1 MAPQSSRPYDPLRR
15 VALSDMSAF
24 MMMVVL
30 GTALGFLS
38 GLGTGGGSLLILWLT
53 LAENMP
59 VTDARAINLLFF
71 IPSALIACMF
81 RWQQGRLEVRK
92 ILPAILAGITAGT
105 VTSLAFVFALCRLF
119 SLDTAVTV
127 SLLPKFVTAAIGVPL
142 TQMGGGL
149 SPIATTAII
158 LTGILGSL
166 LGPVFCKLFR
176 LKKETAIGVA
186 FGTSAH
192 VIGTTKAN
200 DLSPLAGAVSSLS
213 LAVAGILTAFV
224 FPLILLLI

>member
-53 LAENMP
+53 LVENMP

-81 RWQQGRLEVRK
+81 RWQQGCLEVRK
-92 ILPAILAGITAGT
+92 ILPAILAGSIAAA
-105 VTSLAFVFALCRLF
+105 LFAWF
-119 SLDTAVTV
+119 GSQWD
-127 SLLPKFVTAAIGVPL
+127 
-142 TQMGGGL
+142 TQML
-149 SPIATTAII
+149 R
-158 LTGILGSL
+158 
-166 LGPVFCKLFR
+166 K
-176 LKKETAIGVA
+176 A
-186 FGTSAH
+186 FG
-192 VIGTTKAN
+192 
-200 DLSPLAGAVSSLS
+200 
-213 LAVAGILTAFV
+213 
-224 FPLILLLI
+224 LLLLFTGLRELFYKPRKA